1 MPHFRLF
8 LLGLLI
14 VIGTSGCTPCNDCEP
29 SDDEPYVKLEFF
41 KKSDL
46 ETVNVAIREFNGQA
60 GEDIIYYQDTASQFI
75 LPLSMSSDS
84 SLIVL
89 TYVSSD
95 DYDTEITDS
104 VYISY
109 DRIFETTPKNIVQ
122 IVTDNT
128 QIINHSFDSLALVCK
143 DTLGI
148 CISNEST
155 IKAYF

>member
-1 MPHFRLF
+1 MAY
-8 LLGLLI
+8 
-14 VIGTSGCTPCNDCEP
+14 SACNPCNDCKP
-29 SDDEPYVKLEFF
+29 SDDEPYVNVEFF
-41 KKSDL
+41 KKSNL
-46 ETVNVAIREFNGQA
+46 ETINVAIREFNGQA
-60 GEDIIYYQDTASQFI
+60 GEEIIYYQDTTSQFI

-84 SLIVL
+84 SLIIL

-95 DYDTEITDS
+95 DYDTHITDS
-104 VYISY
+104 IYISY

-128 QIINHSFDSLALVCK
+128 RIINHSFDSLALVCK